1 MLKIILK
8 STYIGG
14 ILTLAIVVVDAVYRN
29 PIGSKRLSGE
39 GVGIVVKRYVEGL
52 GFDPSQF
59 GGHSLRAGLATSA
72 AAAGKS
78 ERAIL
83 HQTGHR
89 SVNTV
94 RRYIRDGNLFRE
106 NAAEGLGL

>member
-1 MLKIILK
+1 MFRVMNRHDQVL
-8 STYIGG
+8 
-14 ILTLAIVVVDAVYRN
+14 
-29 PIGSKRLSGE
+29 PQRLSGE
-39 GVGIVVKRYVEGL
+39 GVGIVVKRHVEAL
-52 GFDPSQF
+52 GFDPGQF
-59 GGHSLRAGLATSA
+59 AGHSLRAGLV

-78 ERAIL
+78 EGAIM
-83 HQTGHR
+83 QMTGHR